1 MSCRRLIGAG
11 SSQPA
16 QPSST
21 QLSQLS
27 QLSHR
32 SHLNPAQPSLPAHP
46 SQPTQSSPEKLK
58 KPSPLR
64 LPNTRHD
71 RRREVSPLH
80 SMDILLT
87 SPSAIQSFA
96 NLVNSYP
103 FTISLRQG
111 RAVIDA
117 KSILGIYSLD
127 LLKPVTIEIYSI
139 QPTELLRELE
149 RYGT

>member
-1 MSCRRLIGAG
+1 M
-11 SSQPA
+11 
-16 QPSST
+16 
-21 QLSQLS
+21 
-27 QLSHR
+27 
-32 SHLNPAQPSLPAHP
+32 
-46 SQPTQSSPEKLK
+46 
-58 KPSPLR
+58 
-64 LPNTRHD
+64 
-71 RRREVSPLH
+71 H

-139 QPTELLRELE
+139 QATELLRELE
-149 RYGT
+149 RYEA